1 MRFARWTIACMVA
14 LVSALV
20 PLHVAHASETHEIPL
35 VMIVIGFDGGS
46 DPDAAVPY
54 DEGYDWSAALFG
66 QGESPASYYRD
77 ISQGA
82 FAFTPAKETSAMGID
97 GNYNTADHAN
107 DGIVHVTLHQPH
119 GNWGPVNVDR
129 AVTKDFA
136 QMVMQALS
144 ASEAFIDFAA
154 YDANGDGTVS
164 QQELAVCVCVA
175 GYEASP
181 ITDFH
186 RTDIPLLWAHAGLL
200 DAIAID
206 PKTASG
212 LRFETYIAIA
222 ERYWEENAPAETIE
236 QEPLGIIYHEL
247 GHALGLPDLYAVKH
261 TEGPWADWRVGA
273 LSLMDEGGWQ
283 YADDGAGWRN
293 IPTSLD
299 AWSRYVLGWT
309 SPTVVTHSGDYAVS
323 SQLSN
328 GGYAALII
336 PTSEPDQYFL
346 VENRQAESHDISL
359 SPDYLESGAL
369 VVWHIDNNMYR
380 RYYNANEVN
389 DADHHP
395 AIIAEDES
403 GQTSTELMLYNSG
416 NDTPE
421 AMKPAGITL
430 QFDPNP
436 GRETTVHVEMDDK
449 AGVLNALHLRD
460 DAAREQ
466 LSMATNEPELLL
478 ERITSTMRILVT

>member
-1 MRFARWTIACMVA
+1 MAIRNV
-14 LVSALV
+14 LKL
-20 PLHVAHASETHEIPL
+20 
-35 VMIVIGFDGGS
+35 GQD
-46 DPDAAVPY
+46 DAA
-54 DEGYDWSAALFG
+54 L
-66 QGESPASYYRD
+66 RR
-77 ISQGA
+77 
-82 FAFTPAKETSAMGID
+82 
-97 GNYNTADHAN
+97 HA
-107 DGIVHVTLHQPH
+107 
-119 GNWGPVNVDR
+119 R
-129 AVTKDFA
+129 EVTKFDDRLA
-136 QMVMQALS
+136 QLL
-144 ASEAFIDFAA
+144 
-154 YDANGDGTVS
+154 GDM
-164 QQELAVCVCVA
+164 
-175 GYEASP
+175 
-181 ITDFH
+181 
-186 RTDIPLLWAHAGLL
+186 
-200 DAIAID
+200 
-206 PKTASG
+206 
-212 LRFETYIAIA
+212 
-222 ERYWEENAPAETIE
+222 AET
-236 QEPLGIIYHEL
+236 
-247 GHALGLPDLYAVKH
+247 
-261 TEGPWADWRVGA
+261 
-273 LSLMDEGGWQ
+273 M